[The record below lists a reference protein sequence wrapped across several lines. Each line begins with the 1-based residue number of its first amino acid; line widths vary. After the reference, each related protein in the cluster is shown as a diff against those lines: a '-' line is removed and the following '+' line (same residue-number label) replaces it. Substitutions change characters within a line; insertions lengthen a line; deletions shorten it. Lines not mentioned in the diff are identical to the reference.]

1 MLRILCLFFISL
13 HTHAAF
19 QDIWKGYQVS
29 YINEIRN
36 IETEAVENN
45 FDFAISSNSW
55 NLKLTT
61 EYDDTFLDALFSFQA
76 QKTIKQTNTI
86 AIEKNTFKFGTFSYT
101 ISNTRYDL
109 SEWDSNVGSSNAD
122 EIFET
127 RGTFLYT
134 VDFFNRSNS
143 FEQDRIVQNQ
153 VFESSQNTAQR
164 QKEYLD
170 FFRSYLD
177 AKLSVYLRNLA
188 YEIEKR
194 AKRRFNV
201 ISKRVKDGVSRKV
214 EKLQAQSSLLK
225 QKQEINKSENALKE
239 NLAIIE
245 IVIRQEV
252 PEEYLDKVTWKYIPF
267 ETWKQSISQKVN
279 YEMKT
284 LEERLRLIDIE
295 TDKLADQRGHSLKL
309 QASYVSN
316 SFNEENGDS
325 FDEALNS
332 PENDSKI
339 ISLMYTVPF
348 GQSFRKATMERARI
362 NKKRIEYQKLDLKEK
377 IEMNR
382 KVLLH
387 NIAKFEKSYNLSTRL
402 VSLNKSI
409 MNEQNKL
416 YLRGQSTFDDV
427 IRAEEGYINATIEE
441 KRALHNL
448 ETLIVEYAYLMG
460 SIEDVIKRY
469 DD

>member
-1 MLRILCLFFISL
+1 M
-13 HTHAAF
+13 TTYAAF
-19 QDIWKGYQVS
+19 QEIWQGYQGS
-29 YINEIRN
+29 YINQIRE
-36 IETEAVENN
+36 IETQAVQNN
-45 FDFAISSNSW
+45 FDFGISTNSW
-55 NLKLTT
+55 KLKLST

-76 QKTIKQTNTI
+76 QKTIKQTNSI
-86 AIEKNTFKFGTFSYT
+86 AVEKNTFKFGTFSYT

-109 SEWDSNVGSSNAD
+109 SQWDSNVGNSNAD

-134 VDFFNRSNS
+134 YDFFNQSQS
-143 FEQDRIVQNQ
+143 FEQDRITQNQ
-153 VFESSQNTAQR
+153 VFESSQNSAQK

-194 AKRRFNV
+194 AEKRLRV
-201 ISKRVKDGVSRKV
+201 ISKRVRDGISRKV

-225 QKQEINKSENALKE
+225 QKQEVNKSENALKE

-252 PEEYLDKVTWKYIPF
+252 PVEYLDKVTWEYVPF
-267 ETWKQSISQKVN
+267 VKWKESIAEKVN
-279 YEMKT
+279 YEIKS

-295 TDKLADQRGHSLKL
+295 SDKIADQRGHSLKL

-316 SFNEENGDS
+316 SFNEENGES
-325 FDEALNS
+325 FNDALNS

-348 GQSFRKATMERARI
+348 GQSYHKATMERQRI

-377 IEMNR
+377 VEMNR

-387 NIAKFEKSYNLSTRL
+387 NIEKFEKSYNLSTKL

-409 MNEQNKL
+409 MDEQNKL
-416 YLRGQSTFDDV
+416 YLRGQATFDDV
-427 IRAEEGYINATIEE
+427 IRAEEGYINATLEE

-460 SIEDVIKRY
+460 SIEDMIKRY